1 MSLEQTLG
9 ADIVTAMKAKD
20 ATKLTALR
28 MLKTALTNKSIEKG
42 RALEGAEEL
51 QVVSML
57 VKQRRD
63 SIEQFTKGG
72 RTDLADKEQAEIVI
86 LNTYLPASA
95 SDDEIAAAVTAAIAE
110 TGATSA
116 KDMGKVMK
124 AVMAGLAGKTVDG
137 KKVSESCE
145 GETGLITFVPGL
157 FTTFTKHRQTFLPG
171 HPSITLKGLVS
182 LSPSSLGLRPNGQ
195 SPNFFHRTRLH
206 ARNLDCSRSGRRST
220 SGQESACYACP
231 D

>member
-28 MLKTALTNKSIEKG
+28 MLKSALTNKSIEKG

-63 SIEQFTKGG
+63 SIDQFTKGG

-86 LNTYLPASA
+86 LNAYLPASA

-137 KKVSESCE
+137 KKVSE
-145 GETGLITFVPGL
+145 TV
-157 FTTFTKHRQTFLPG
+157 KA
-171 HPSITLKGLVS
+171 K
-182 LSPSSLGLRPNGQ
+182 LS
-195 SPNFFHRTRLH
+195 
-206 ARNLDCSRSGRRST
+206 
-220 SGQESACYACP
+220 
-231 D
+231 

>member
-86 LNTYLPASA
+86 LNAYLPASA

-137 KKVSESCE
+137 KKVSE
-145 GETGLITFVPGL
+145 TV
-157 FTTFTKHRQTFLPG
+157 KA
-171 HPSITLKGLVS
+171 K
-182 LSPSSLGLRPNGQ
+182 LS
-195 SPNFFHRTRLH
+195 
-206 ARNLDCSRSGRRST
+206 
-220 SGQESACYACP
+220 
-231 D
+231 

>member
-95 SDDEIAAAVTAAIAE
+95 SDDEIAAAVAAAIAE

-137 KKVSESCE
+137 RKVSES
-145 GETGLITFVPGL
+145 V
-157 FTTFTKHRQTFLPG
+157 KA
-171 HPSITLKGLVS
+171 K
-182 LSPSSLGLRPNGQ
+182 LG
-195 SPNFFHRTRLH
+195 
-206 ARNLDCSRSGRRST
+206 
-220 SGQESACYACP
+220 
-231 D
+231 

>member
-137 KKVSESCE
+137 KKVSE
-145 GETGLITFVPGL
+145 TV
-157 FTTFTKHRQTFLPG
+157 KA
-171 HPSITLKGLVS
+171 K
-182 LSPSSLGLRPNGQ
+182 LG
-195 SPNFFHRTRLH
+195 
-206 ARNLDCSRSGRRST
+206 
-220 SGQESACYACP
+220 
-231 D
+231 

>member
-1 MSLEQTLG
+1 MSLEQSLTT
-9 ADIVTAMKAKD
+9 DIVSAMKAKD

-42 RALEGAEEL
+42 RALEGPEEL

-63 SIEQFTKGG
+63 AIDQFTKGG
-72 RTDLADKEQAEIVI
+72 RQDLADKEQAEILV
-86 LNTYLPASA
+86 LNGYLPAAA
-95 SDDEIAAAVTAAIAE
+95 SDEEIAAAVAAAITE

-137 KKVSESCE
+137 KKVSES
-145 GETGLITFVPGL
+145 V
-157 FTTFTKHRQTFLPG
+157 KAR
-171 HPSITLKGLVS
+171 
-182 LSPSSLGLRPNGQ
+182 LG
-195 SPNFFHRTRLH
+195 
-206 ARNLDCSRSGRRST
+206 
-220 SGQESACYACP
+220 
-231 D
+231 

>member
-72 RTDLADKEQAEIVI
+72 RTDLADKEQAEIVF

-116 KDMGKVMK
+116 KEMGKVMK

-137 KKVSESCE
+137 RKVSES
-145 GETGLITFVPGL
+145 V
-157 FTTFTKHRQTFLPG
+157 KA
-171 HPSITLKGLVS
+171 K
-182 LSPSSLGLRPNGQ
+182 LS
-195 SPNFFHRTRLH
+195 
-206 ARNLDCSRSGRRST
+206 
-220 SGQESACYACP
+220 
-231 D
+231 